1 MKMNLRQLIEKNR
14 TVRRFDENHPVSYE
28 TLVSLVDLARL
39 SASGANRQP
48 LKYILVTE
56 PDKRELVFPCLAWA
70 GYLANWEGPA
80 AGERPSAYIIILGD
94 KEISDTFGVDH
105 GIASQSIMLGATESG
120 LAGCIIASVKKE
132 RLRSAM
138 EIPRD
143 YEILLVLALGKAAEE
158 VVLEAVADN
167 DIKYW
172 RDEKGVHHVPKRTL
186 DEIILRR

>member
-1 MKMNLRQLIEKNR
+1 MKMNLRQLIEKTR
-14 TVRRFDENHPVSYE
+14 TVRRFDESHTVTSE
-28 TLVSLVDLARL
+28 TLTSLVDLARL

-56 PDKRELVFPCLAWA
+56 PAQRELVFPCLAWA

-80 AGERPSAYIIILGD
+80 QGERPSAYIIILGD
-94 KEISDTFGVDH
+94 KEISDSFGVDH

-132 RLRSAM
+132 RLRSAL

-158 VVLEAVADN
+158 VVLEAAADN

-172 RDEKGVHHVPKRTL
+172 RDEKGVHHVPKRAL

>member
-14 TVRRFDENHPVSYE
+14 AVRRFDESHPVSAE

-39 SASGANRQP
+39 SASAANRQP

-56 PDKRELVFPCLAWA
+56 PDQRDLVFPCLAWA

-80 AGERPSAYIIILGD
+80 KGERPPAYIVILGD
-94 KEISDTFGVDH
+94 KEISDSFGVDH
-105 GIASQSIMLGATESG
+105 GIASQSIMLGATEAG

-132 RLRSAM
+132 RLRSAL

-158 VVLEAVADN
+158 VVLEAAADN

-172 RDEKGVHHVPKRTL
+172 RDEKGVHHVPKRAL

>member
-1 MKMNLRQLIEKNR
+1 MKMDLRQLIEKTR
-14 TVRRFDENHPVSYE
+14 TVRRFDESHTVSSE

-56 PDKRELVFPCLAWA
+56 PAQRELVFPCLAWA

-80 AGERPSAYIIILGD
+80 QGERPSAYIIILGD
-94 KEISDTFGVDH
+94 KEISDSFGVDH

-132 RLRSAM
+132 RLRSAL

-158 VVLEAVADN
+158 VVLEAAADN

-172 RDEKGVHHVPKRTL
+172 RDEKGVHHVPKRAL